1 VAEPREELGKKLTGY
16 LTPEQ
21 ISKLIDE
28 VLAIRKRM
36 SAEFQCKSCG
46 KRQMQWTEVP
56 DAKAVAGAL
65 ADLMNQ
71 AFGRPGETTD
81 SVEPVL
87 FKRLTRLS
95 RDEMPKSA

>member
-1 VAEPREELGKKLTGY
+1 VAEPRDELGQKLSSY

-36 SAEFQCKSCG
+36 SAEFTCKGCG

-56 DAKAVAGAL
+56 DAKAVASAL

-71 AFGRPGETTD
+71 AFGRPSESSDTT
-81 SVEPVL
+81 EPVI
-87 FKRLTRLS
+87 FKRLTRL
-95 RDEMPKSA
+95 EPV

>member
-1 VAEPREELGKKLTGY
+1 MAEPREELGKKLTGY

-21 ISKLIDE
+21 IHMLIDE

-36 SAEFQCKSCG
+36 SAEFRCKECG

-81 SVEPVL
+81 SVEPVI
-87 FKRLTRLS
+87 FKRLTKLT
-95 RDEMPKSA
+95 RDEMPAA

>member
-1 VAEPREELGKKLTGY
+1 VAEPREELGKKLSSY

-28 VLAIRKRM
+28 VLAIDKRA
-36 SAEFQCKSCG
+36 SAEFVCKSCG
-46 KRQMQWTEVP
+46 QRQMRWTEIP
-56 DAKAVAGAL
+56 DAKAVASAL

-81 SVEPVL
+81 TVEPVI
-87 FKRLTRLS
+87 FKRLTKL
-95 RDEMPKSA
+95 EPTEAA